1 MVSWGVIEKN
11 KYLHWLK
18 LIIIYIAIFAITHWY
33 LSYYRNMLYSLSADE
48 GYILYGA
55 KRVLDGQIMYRDFF
69 QFYPPGNFYLLALI
83 YKLFGYSFTVAR
95 EAAIIIDSIINVLVF
110 YLSYKALKAWY
121 AIIPPLFF
129 MILGFP
135 NWIQFSHYWTSE
147 LFFLLSLIFFLWYL
161 EQDKHYCLYISGF
174 LIGITTLFLQM
185 PGVYGGILF
194 LILLFILKFRQ
205 KGLWKL
211 AIKFTISAAIP
222 LITVF
227 GYLAIKHAFIDFIK
241 QQFLMIL
248 KIYPKMLAF
257 NPLGFI
263 FKGIY
268 PLNVFIGIYFFVS
281 ILSIIYLFIFYK
293 RIKQAPAIIIIGN
306 FVLFLTIIHSM
317 DIEHLLPNIPLF
329 LIMILLPFKGL
340 LDYTKQ
346 HAIQW
351 HRVFYYL
358 LGTIAIISII
368 WGVISLRSNINRIN
382 TQAYR
387 VSINGTPLWTFSEK
401 QAYEINEFF
410 PQAEEILYGEKN
422 VFVYPYGALLYVLLN
437 LNNPIGFDY
446 APIYAVDNDNLIN
459 SFDIPII
466 KLLKKYNVDYV
477 IYSGWNKHY
486 VNSVLFH
493 MHSLPYNMNSIL
505 DNYIFENYD
514 VLLKIDNEMLLKIK
528 KQKHF

>member
-268 PLNVFIGIYFFVS
+268 PLNVFIGIY
-281 ILSIIYLFIFYK
+281 K
-293 RIKQAPAIIIIGN
+293 
-306 FVLFLTIIHSM
+306 
-317 DIEHLLPNIPLF
+317 
-329 LIMILLPFKGL
+329 
-340 LDYTKQ
+340 
-346 HAIQW
+346 
-351 HRVFYYL
+351 
-358 LGTIAIISII
+358 
-368 WGVISLRSNINRIN
+368 
-382 TQAYR
+382 
-387 VSINGTPLWTFSEK
+387 NGQKTP
-401 QAYEINEFF
+401 
-410 PQAEEILYGEKN
+410 
-422 VFVYPYGALLYVLLN
+422 
-437 LNNPIGFDY
+437 
-446 APIYAVDNDNLIN
+446 
-459 SFDIPII
+459 SF
-466 KLLKKYNVDYV
+466 
-477 IYSGWNKHY
+477 
-486 VNSVLFH
+486 
-493 MHSLPYNMNSIL
+493 
-505 DNYIFENYD
+505 
-514 VLLKIDNEMLLKIK
+514 
-528 KQKHF
+528 